1 MDNMPQF
8 LTIREVA
15 RTKILSEHSLRLMQ
29 KQGKIPHIMCG
40 KKCLI
45 NYPLLVE
52 MLTEESKRAM
62 KPAVEYL
69 KNGGGDN
76 C

>member
-1 MDNMPQF
+1 M
-8 LTIREVA
+8 TIREVA
-15 RTKILSEHSLRLMQ
+15 KTNILSEHALRLMQ

-69 KNGGGDN
+69 KNGDGDN